1 MKSHFKVI
9 SNCSSKLCSAV
20 SLLADLDQ
28 SQFEWELCKLQKTYL
43 RAATSSLFRGS
54 GLPNLGMTLY
64 KYTFKTIAVKVV
76 RALTNKEIF
85 LGCIEATKVE
95 LDQCQLPLTPEK
107 IFFNWIFINIYYW
120 PSDTLEDFF

>member
-43 RAATSSLFRGS
+43 RTATSSLFRGS

-64 KYTFKTIAVKVV
+64 KYTFKTVAVKVV

-107 IFFNWIFINIYYW
+107 IFLDLIFYQYLLLAI
-120 PSDTLEDFF
+120 